1 MNRRKIRRR
10 RRAAPKSD
18 RDLHHPVTVRWR
30 TIPGTATPDDFQH
43 EPNTHTTLSQ
53 YLDRAGVTLNIYKD
67 HETEEDEQF
76 TVELLSAEHG
86 QVGARRSA
94 TAIIKNGPP
103 PERVCH
109 GIPPPTK
116 PQFMWTRYLNT
127 YGGPNPQTAI
137 VHFGRIIRF
146 SASPCATKYQVQ
158 RKELWPT
165 PGTWGKLA
173 NGSAGLQEYSA
184 NTICSEGTCT
194 PQVDGS
200 TVILNVQIPYNKRY
214 AFRVRAGM
222 EHQFDDRDGWSSWQ
236 ENYETEC
243 PTPRPGAQDTCV
255 DTSSGVPG
263 SAHDWGLVLTEG
275 DSTLT
280 LGWIETEDA
289 DGYQVRWGE
298 ASTEL
303 ASRTVETVEE
313 PSFET
318 PALSAG
324 VDYAF
329 QVRAAH
335 ADGWSE
341 YSSPVEGSIRENIP
355 APNPDAGEWN
365 LQVSESGS
373 KLTVTWD
380 AIDGATEYDVRW
392 GEASLDPDARP
403 EWSRVTTTEFT
414 TPVLTPLVEQGFDV
428 AACNTTGCSD
438 WSPEVR
444 GTVRTGSSQ
453 ESHTWASPNFRVA
466 DGSPPL
472 IRWDAYPD
480 ATGYTVEFTAP
491 INWTGRKDNGYA
503 EMSNEGPQYT
513 MRARAHGDGWETE
526 WTDRFNTCRPPY
538 VHQGGPNDP
547 PDCVEPDA
555 TGSGGD
561 DETPPAADAG
571 SDVEGKRGE
580 KDVVL
585 AGSGTAHADGSQEL
599 SYRWRIADASHSEL
613 AGLNGYLTD
622 TDRSQALFTVPRR
635 RDVSDRSALDDGN
648 WIAFELT
655 VTDGDGESAS
665 DTARLTIR
673 GSTWTAVYI
682 SAADASADETAGEI
696 RFNVALEQAARDRV
710 TVDYQTM
717 DGVAAAGT
725 DFEAASGTLVFQ
737 PGETRKTVSV
747 ALLDDAIDEGA
758 ETFEL
763 VLSNPVPAA
772 TLQFRSDADRRA
784 TGTIRNTDPA
794 QAAWLS
800 RFGRAMATGVVD
812 ALGDRLDRRAQV
824 RSGSGN
830 TSDLS
835 LLTSLVL
842 SSAGGYGAGGY
853 GAGPTSHANGVAGY
867 GGGGYQNGLSG
878 HANTML
884 GRQNGVGFD
893 GHPMGGGTAGAGALF
908 GGGMPMGPGGQGPD
922 TALPTGSLLVPGGEG
937 NRWTGWAR
945 TSMGHF
951 SSFGGALPLHGQ
963 MRMGIFGADYEM
975 GRVLAGVAIS
985 HGRGEGGMTPAGLD
999 RAYSAHSSLT
1009 SVHPYVAFD
1018 LSEDL
1023 TVWGQAG
1030 YGRGEMALFESR
1042 GQGASLE
1049 EMGAYRTGSALSM
1062 TAAGVRG
1069 ALPDAGGFQLAVKSD
1084 AFLVRT
1090 MSDAVTSAGAGN
1102 LAAGEAGVSRVRAAL
1117 EGSRELRFAGGRTIT
1132 PSVELGV
1139 RQDGG
1144 DAETG
1149 LGLETGFGV
1158 VYAEPR
1164 LGLMLDAMVNLL
1176 VAHQDSRY
1184 KEWGFS
1190 SSVRFDPG
1198 LAGRGLALTMMPS
1211 LGSASQGAGRLW
1223 AMQDMGGLTPY
1234 GTPFDM
1240 GGQFAADLGYG
1251 MAGPGGRGTGT
1262 PYAGVTQSGM
1272 GYRAMRYGWRWT
1284 VDQRFNVSVEGARQ
1298 GGFSGLSGGGLLDGG
1313 LGLRRL
1319 GGGSTHSVQLRG
1331 SVTF

>member
-1 MNRRKIRRR
+1 MVRKSGTT
-10 RRAAPKSD
+10 SD
-18 RDLHHPVTVRWR
+18 FNAKYHVSARDWP
-30 TIPGTATPDDFQH
+30 I
-43 EPNTHTTLSQ
+43 
-53 YLDRAGVTLNIYKD
+53 
-67 HETEEDEQF
+67 
-76 TVELLSAEHG
+76 
-86 QVGARRSA
+86 
-94 TAIIKNGPP
+94 P
-103 PERVCH
+103 PELNNEEITTGGVEYEIRTTDDERVQPRGRVTMTLLPHTGSC
-109 GIPPPTK
+109 T
-116 PQFMWTRYLNT
+116 T
-127 YGGPNPQTAI
+127 YGTT
-137 VHFGRIIRF
+137 
-146 SASPCATKYQVQ
+146 PCT
-158 RKELWPT
+158 T
-165 PGTWGKLA
+165 T
-173 NGSAGLQEYSA
+173 
-184 NTICSEGTCT
+184 
-194 PQVDGS
+194 
-200 TVILNVQIPYNKRY
+200 
-214 AFRVRAGM
+214 
-222 EHQFDDRDGWSSWQ
+222 
-236 ENYETEC
+236 
-243 PTPRPGAQDTCV
+243 
-255 DTSSGVPG
+255 
-263 SAHDWGLVLTEG
+263 
-275 DSTLT
+275 
-280 LGWIETEDA
+280 
-289 DGYQVRWGE
+289 GYQ
-298 ASTEL
+298 L
-303 ASRTVETVEE
+303 
-313 PSFET
+313 PND
-318 PALSAG
+318 PN
-324 VDYAF
+324 
-329 QVRAAH
+329 QVRATFH
-335 ADGWSE
+335 ILDNDGPPIRPRPPI
-341 YSSPVEGSIRENIP
+341 YQQVEGEPR
-355 APNPDAGEWN
+355 
-365 LQVSESGS
+365 LRVQ
-373 KLTVTWD
+373 WD
-380 AIDGATEYDVRW
+380 EVAEATGYDVRW
-392 GEASLDPDARP
+392 GAAAQPARQTA
-403 EWSRVTTTEFT
+403 RVTEPEFT
-414 TPVLTPLVEQGFDV
+414 TPALSPGVAHAFDV
-428 AACNTTGCSD
+428 SACNDAGCSEP
-438 WSPEVR
+438 SPEVQ
-444 GTVRTGSSQ
+444 GSVEQ
-453 ESHTWASPNFRVA
+453 EPPADWASPNFRAV

-480 ATGYTVEFTAP
+480 ATGYTVEFTAPINWTGRKDNGYAEMSNEGPEYTMRAKAHGDGWETDWTDWFNTCRPPYAHQGGVGDSPSCTEAPDESHVWAAPSFRVNEGTTPPQIEWNPYPNATGYTVEFTAP

-526 WTDRFNTCRPPY
+526 WTDWFNTCRPPY
-538 VHQGGPNDP
+538 VHQGGSNDP

-555 TGSGGD
+555 TSSGD

-580 KDVVL
+580 EDVVL
-585 AGSGTAHADGSQEL
+585 AGAGTAHADGSQEL

-696 RFNVALEQAARDRV
+696 RFDVALEQAARDRV
-710 TVDYQTM
+710 TVDYQTV
-717 DGVAAAGT
+717 DGMAAAGT

-784 TGTIRNTDPA
+784 TGTINNTDPA

-812 ALGDRLDRRAQV
+812 ALGDRIDRRAQV

-830 TSDLS
+830 ASDLS
-835 LLTSLVL
+835 LLTSLFL
-842 SSAGGYGAGGY
+842 SGAGGY
-853 GAGPTSHANGVAGY
+853 RSGGGYSGAAGY
-867 GGGGYQNGLSG
+867 GGAGSGPASGMTGNGMGSYQNGMAG
-878 HANTML
+878 QANGML
-884 GRQNGVGFD
+884 GQQNAVGLG
-893 GHPMGGGTAGAGALF
+893 GHPLGGQLPGGGPLF
-908 GGGMPMGPGGQGPD
+908 GGRMPMGPGGTGAE
-922 TALPTGSLLVPGGEG
+922 TVLPAGSLFVPGGAG

-945 TSMGHF
+945 TSVGHF

-985 HGRGEGGMTPAGLD
+985 HGRGEGSMTPAGLD

-1049 EMGAYRTGSALSM
+1049 EMGAYRTGNALSM

-1069 ALPDAGGFQLAVKSD
+1069 ALPNAGGFQLAVKSD

-1090 MSDAVTSAGAGN
+1090 TSDAVASRGAGN

-1158 VYAEPR
+1158 VYAEPG

-1184 KEWGFS
+1184 KEWGFTG
-1190 SSVRFDPG
+1190 SVRFDPG
-1198 LAGRGLALTMMPS
+1198 LAGRGLSLTMMPS
-1211 LGSASQGAGRLW
+1211 LGSASQGAGQLW

-1272 GYRAMRYGWRWT
+1272 GYQAMRYGWRWE
-1284 VDQRFNVSVEGARQ
+1284 VGRRFNVSVEGARQ
-1298 GGFSGLSGGGLLDGG
+1298 GGFGGVSAMPQPV
-1313 LGLRRL
+1313 L
-1319 GGGSTHSVQLRG
+1319 GGADVASAGAQHSLQVRG
-1331 SVTF
+1331 GVSF